1 MILNKIEKN
10 GIIKSVYDSS
20 NVLTTEYNL
29 NDKTLTVTFVRGQ
42 QYKYFNV
49 SKEDYLKLELSE
61 SQGKVINSTI
71 RKYEFEKG
79 DLVDSSLIIEEIEKL
94 NKEKLS
100 ERHLEFINTLKLVI
114 DEYEINKIISNNT
127 FRLIKTKI
135 DLLL

>member
-10 GIIKSVYDSS
+10 EIIKSVYDSS
-20 NVLTTEYNL
+20 NVLSTEYDL
-29 NDKTLTVTFVRGQ
+29 NDKTLIVTFVRGQ

-79 DLVDSSLIIEEIEKL
+79 DLVDSSLIIEEIENL

-100 ERHLEFINTLKLVI
+100 ERHLEFINALKQVI